1 MALTPIL
8 VNKVIKTLTEVYGK
22 NSVNYD
28 GKKVITVYVDDADRN
43 YRKNQLKQI
52 QNLFSPAP
60 YSAKYTVPTSGGKT
74 GAVKLAPVEIQV
86 KASLIAKPTSTGK
99 AKFKPSD
106 INPPIVN
113 VWLSSKD
120 IANNVKEYVLGL
132 ELDKEIEKEIL
143 NLLKQTSSD
152 TRTSIPFDVPKDLV
166 PAEFF
171 EILSAVKL
179 SILLESNNLNIRK
192 ILGIPKN
199 MDLSESKI
207 KIYIPQKANFPL
219 IDYYISITKST
230 QKDEESA
237 LKISV
242 KSKVKSPKANTVKFK
257 DVFKNEKSVDDWYI
271 DLTPQI
277 KMQQKGP
284 KIIAESALTVYGNYS
299 GKALSGIPIFSVLNL
314 LKNDRQKIN
323 SLIVSKFQGTIDIDT
338 FKRVL
343 EKVYKNLN
351 RVSTST
357 NLSEIIDD
365 KKDLNKIS
373 SMILGNM
380 SKTGGQTIEISV
392 YNLAYLCEKLLVSSS
407 KETSNTKYNFYQMFF
422 DEVLTKKKIAYAVSS
437 IKGKQLVYEFF
448 SMVNFEREYKSW
460 LELRSKNSPNSP
472 NDVIGI
478 DV

>member
-1 MALTPIL
+1 MALSPTLIKNVIDIL
-8 VNKVIKTLTEVYGK
+8 IKQYGK
-22 NSVNYD
+22 TSVNYD
-28 GKKVITVYVDDADRN
+28 GKKVITVYVDNADRN
-43 YRKNQLKQI
+43 YRKDQLKQI
-52 QNLFSPAP
+52 QDIFSSSP

-74 GAVKLAPVEIQV
+74 GAVKLAPLEIQV
-86 KASLIAKPTSTGK
+86 KASLIAKPMSTGK

-106 INPPIVN
+106 IIPSIVN

-120 IANNVKEYVLGL
+120 ITNNVKEYILSLDL
-132 ELDKEIEKEIL
+132 EEGVEKQIL

-152 TRTSIPFDVPKDLV
+152 TRTSIPFDVQKDLV
-166 PAEFF
+166 PAEFL

-179 SILLESNNLNIRK
+179 SILLESNDLNIRK
-192 ILGIPKN
+192 VLGIPKK
-199 MDLSESKI
+199 MDLSKSKI

-219 IDYYISITKST
+219 IDYYISITTST

-257 DVFKNEKSVDDWYI
+257 DVFKNEKSVDDWYTG
-271 DLTPQI
+271 LTSQV

-284 KIIAESALTVYGNYS
+284 KTIAESALTVYGNYS
-299 GKALSGIPIFSVLNL
+299 GKSLSGIPIFSVLNL
-314 LKNDRQKIN
+314 LKSDRQKIN
-323 SLIVSKFQGTIDIDT
+323 SLIISKFGGTIDIDT

-343 EKVYKNLN
+343 EKVYKNLS
-351 RVSTST
+351 RVSNST

-365 KKDLNKIS
+365 KKDLAKIS
-373 SMILGNM
+373 SMILRNM
-380 SKTGGQTIEISV
+380 SKTGGQAVEISV
-392 YNLAYLCEKLLVSSS
+392 YNLAYLCEKILVSSS

-437 IKGKQLVYEFF
+437 VKGKQLVYEFF
-448 SMVNFEREYKSW
+448 SMVNFAQDYKSW